1 MSRGPTD
8 VGCCNLNSCLEQ
20 DALLVFDVGSSQAN
34 GEIRKQMNKLSVPNA
49 SVNSLLL
56 LPSSQEDLERR
67 ASYGGHDMQLDFIS
81 SFVALSL
88 SLSLSLALCFSPS
101 FFLSFAARGNKR
113 RKKAFSLSGIAGSKE
128 SLVFCC
134 PPMQARERRWICTS
148 QDSSSTW
155 LGIPLCDP
163 DTLLC
168 HSWVTFW
175 VLEPNKEYKR
185 KCSWSIL

>member
-88 SLSLSLALCFSPS
+88 SLSRSLSLSVFLLLSFSPS
-101 FFLSFAARGNKR
+101 LPGGTSAE
-113 RKKAFSLSGIAGSKE
+113 RKPSA
-128 SLVFCC
+128 
-134 PPMQARERRWICTS
+134 
-148 QDSSSTW
+148 
-155 LGIPLCDP
+155 
-163 DTLLC
+163 
-168 HSWVTFW
+168 
-175 VLEPNKEYKR
+175 
-185 KCSWSIL
+185 